1 MSRRS
6 PLLVVIALAAAL
18 LVALALAL
26 TSRSGTPAEGSP
38 EVRFVR
44 EMTQH
49 HAQAVDMATRLR
61 ERTQDRTLRSLTL
74 DILLSQQE
82 QIGQMRGW
90 LTLWGLPWGGQGMS
104 AEHAR
109 RMGMATPQ
117 ELNALDTLPL
127 RDAEAHFLR
136 LMIRHHQ
143 GALSMVEPALGSGI
157 RPEVR
162 TLARQIQATQGG
174 EIRLMEDL
182 LRRRGEDLPPPPEA
196 AGGGAHEGH

>member
-6 PLLVVIALAAAL
+6 PLLAVIALAAAL

-61 ERTQDRTLRSLTL
+61 ERTGDRTLRSLTL

>member
-1 MSRRS
+1 MTRRPS
-6 PLLVVIALAAAL
+6 LFAALALVAAL
-18 LVALALAL
+18 LVAAALAL
-26 TSRSGTPAEGSP
+26 TSRSGTPAGSSP

-61 ERTQDRTLRSLTL
+61 EQTQDRTLRSLSL

-90 LTLWGLPWGGQGMS
+90 LTLWDRPWGGVGMT

-109 RMGMATPQ
+109 MMGMATPQ
-117 ELNALDTLPL
+117 ELNELDTLPVKE
-127 RDAEAHFLR
+127 AEAHFLR

-143 GALSMVEPALGSGI
+143 GALSMVEPALGDRI

-182 LRRRGEDLPPPPEA
+182 LRRRGESLPPPPEA
-196 AGGGAHEGH
+196 AQEGEHEGH